1 MRKGIKLVAR
11 ILRVTTINGLPALLR
26 KPLIMNQLSKENKI
40 NMSSV
45 KVLILLIM
53 STVSTFAQ
61 TTFGYEDFKNLVLKN
76 HPTVKQANL
85 FIRDAQT
92 EIMQAQGAFD
102 PKLTSYFDR
111 KSFKGIDLSET
122 LVNIYW
128 KKNLQ
133 IF

>member
-53 STVSTFAQ
+53 STIPTFAQ

-76 HPTVKQANL
+76 HPTVM
-85 FIRDAQT
+85 I
-92 EIMQAQGAFD
+92 
-102 PKLTSYFDR
+102 S
-111 KSFKGIDLSET
+111 IDLFYVG
-122 LVNIYW
+122 LVFFR
-128 KKNLQ
+128 KNQPKQDFILR
-133 IF
+133 F